1 MKQFANKV
9 GRRFA
14 MAVAALLFATTLVQ
28 AQEPYVFMEGS
39 IHSFSVEFHEGNS
52 FVWSFHTETF
62 DPYEEAVTYIDGNS
76 SNEVTVQFNDL
87 SRASGEIAHLVV
99 TESRNDVGCST
110 ARAIQILLQPNN
122 MYFDFAVYQP
132 ETSEECYNYEQLYE
146 ASVEVGMNFTDR
158 NGSTDAPIP
167 EDRFPLKVKYTVQNI
182 TAATGIIQ
190 GNNGEYVTLEYSPD
204 NLYLLPVPE
213 VKGEEHVTT
222 VYELE
227 ITEVTD
233 SHGTA
238 ITHDE
243 ERRVQIRIMNHLPAT
258 GGMDVAMV
266 YSVEPIKYIAS
277 L

>member
-1 MKQFANKV
+1 
-9 GRRFA
+9 
-14 MAVAALLFATTLVQ
+14 
-28 AQEPYVFMEGS
+28 
-39 IHSFSVEFHEGNS
+39 
-52 FVWSFHTETF
+52 
-62 DPYEEAVTYIDGNS
+62 
-76 SNEVTVQFNDL
+76 
-87 SRASGEIAHLVV
+87 
-99 TESRNDVGCST
+99 
-110 ARAIQILLQPNN
+110 